1 MSRVGLVIL
10 CLAATACSSGWRFET
25 GAVELTLPPGSGEPN
40 LYATS
45 AGAAVLTW
53 HEPMDDGR
61 SALRLAVRTDGT
73 WSTPVTVTERDNFFV
88 NWADFPS
95 LVELNDG
102 TWVVQWLEKVASA
115 SYAYH
120 VKLAMSRDRGASWSA
135 PIVPHRDDSPQEHG
149 FVSMVALP
157 DGGLALVWLDG
168 RNMAAAHGAAAGD
181 MSIRTTTVGAD
192 GSLGEEVLL
201 DDRTCECCQTA
212 LVQTPRGLVAAY
224 RDRSPEEV
232 RDIAIVRR
240 VNGAWTEPVMVAD
253 DYFVYPGC
261 PVNGPQLAA
270 TGDTVAIAW
279 FAAPE
284 VDVGD
289 VDSDDSESSS
299 QASGRRDAK
308 VQVAFSLDG
317 GATFG
322 APARVDLGD
331 PLGRVEIE
339 TLPDGSALAVW
350 VERTEAAAAILARRV
365 RPDGRMDA
373 EWQVSPTAEARA
385 SGFPRMVR
393 LGDEIV
399 IAYRLV
405 GDDGGVRV
413 RTVRRAG

>member
-1 MSRVGLVIL
+1 MSRVDLVLL
-10 CLAATACSSGWRFET
+10 CLAATACSNGWRFET
-25 GAVELTLPPGSGEPN
+25 GAIELTLPPGSGEPS

-45 AGAAVLTW
+45 AGDAVLTW

-61 SALRLAVRTDGT
+61 SALRLAVRAGGT
-73 WSTPVTVTERDNFFV
+73 WTTPVTVIERDNFFV

-95 LVELNDG
+95 FVELEDG
-102 TWVVQWLEKVASA
+102 TWVVHWLETVAST

-157 DGGLALVWLDG
+157 GGGMALVWLDG
-168 RNMAAAHGAAAGD
+168 RNMAAAHGEHGGD

-212 LVQTPRGLVAAY
+212 LVQTPSGLVAAY

-232 RDIAIVRR
+232 RDIAIVRQ
-240 VNGAWTEPVMVAD
+240 VNGVWTEPTHVAD
-253 DYFVYPGC
+253 DHFVYPGC

-270 TGDTVAIAW
+270 TGDTVSIAW
-279 FAAPE
+279 YAAPE
-284 VDVGD
+284 G
-289 VDSDDSESSS
+289 
-299 QASGRRDAK
+299 ATR

-317 GATFG
+317 GETFG
-322 APARVDLGD
+322 APVRVDLGD
-331 PLGRVEIE
+331 PLGRVDIE

-405 GDDGGVRV
+405 GEDGGVRV